1 MGIGWIGAIVIT
13 IKKENKG
20 NISVLSEQQSLFIY
34 QERFFLFISILGVI
48 VPTNRTKQQNV
59 KDHVTI

>member
-1 MGIGWIGAIVIT
+1 MGIRWIGAIVIT

-20 NISVLSEQQSLFIY
+20 NISVQSEQQSLFIY
-34 QERFFLFISILGVI
+34 QERSFLFISILGVI

-59 KDHVTI
+59 KDHVTN